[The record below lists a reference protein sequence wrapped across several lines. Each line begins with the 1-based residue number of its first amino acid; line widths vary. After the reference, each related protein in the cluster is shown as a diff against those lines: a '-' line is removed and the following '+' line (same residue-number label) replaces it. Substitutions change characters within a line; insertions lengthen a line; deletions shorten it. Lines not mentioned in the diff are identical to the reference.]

1 MSAPSAPI
9 LVIDDDSLVRWSLAQ
24 LLAQHGFEVTTAA
37 TAAEAL
43 ASARAAPEPQLVVLD
58 LKLPDMHGLA
68 LLEALRQQGSSC
80 PVIVLSAH
88 LTPEL
93 NLKAL
98 AAGATFVAEKP
109 FQLDALLA
117 LVRRGLDPAAPSP
130 N

>member
-1 MSAPSAPI
+1 MSSSI
-9 LVIDDDSLVRWSLAQ
+9 LVIDDDSLVRWSLSQ
-24 LLAQHGFEVTTAA
+24 HLTRHGFEVA
-37 TAAEAL
+37 TAGTAGEAL
-43 ASARAAPEPQLVVLD
+43 ARAREAPAPQLVVLD
-58 LKLPDMHGLA
+58 LRLPDMHGLA
-68 LLEALRQQGSSC
+68 LLEALRRQGSTC

-109 FQLDALLA
+109 FQLDTLLA

-130 N
+130 T